1 MNNTITLDPA
11 RKLWELGVRKEA
23 ERCYQNLPERLGMRT
38 TPTPEQIAARYHYP
52 AYNAEEL
59 IAMMDGMYQIYIRQ
73 DKRVEI
79 YTDPYSDEKTPMY
92 DTLTEALCNKL
103 IYDIENG
110 IITVE
115 EINKC

>member
-1 MNNTITLDPA
+1 MTITLDQS

-23 ERCYQNLPERLGMRT
+23 GKSYQNLPERLGIRT

-59 IAMMDGMYQIYIRQ
+59 IAMMQGMYQIYIRQ

-79 YTDPYSDEKTPMY
+79 YTEPYSDEKTPMY
-92 DTLTEALCNKL
+92 NTLTQALCNKL

-115 EINKC
+115 EINK

>member
-1 MNNTITLDPA
+1 MNNVITLDQA
-11 RKLWELGVRKEA
+11 RKLCELGVEKEA
-23 ERCYQNLPERLGMRT
+23 YFMWRSHNGKSELWKFTKTAPVMDVRF
-38 TPTPEQIAARYHYP
+38 YP

-92 DTLTEALCNKL
+92 DTLTQALAAKL

-115 EINKC
+115 EINA